1 MCKRDSCKSAKRS
14 PPVRTAQPDG
24 KISIRTG
31 TNFHTYYN
39 GIIGCAQ
46 AACRVVL
53 PVARYHG
60 MTALITDHTKEAYN
74 GNNVHR

>member
-1 MCKRDSCKSAKRS
+1 MATGS
-14 PPVRTAQPDG
+14 QPDG

>member
-1 MCKRDSCKSAKRS
+1 MLFRS
-14 PPVRTAQPDG
+14 
-24 KISIRTG
+24 G